1 MKGKKIPVKT
11 KELILERIQ
20 NGEKMTEISE
30 DLGISLYTIKNI
42 KSRELSSTSIPI
54 KEKKLPESF
63 KKEWDEARLRVL
75 KMMNM

>member
-63 KKEWDEARLRVL
+63 KKEWDEARFRILRIL
-75 KMMNM
+75 

>member
-63 KKEWDEARLRVL
+63 KKEWDEARLRIL

>member
-54 KEKKLPESF
+54 KEKKLPERF
-63 KKEWDEARLRVL
+63 KKEWDEARFRILRIL
-75 KMMNM
+75 

>member
-30 DLGISLYTIKNI
+30 DLVISLYTIKNI

-54 KEKKLPESF
+54 KEKKLPENF
-63 KKEWDEARLRVL
+63 KKEWDETRLRILRV
-75 KMMNM
+75 MNM